1 MNHLE
6 RIKSLLPYRSPF
18 LFVDEYTEVNEAGAQ
33 GSYRLK
39 EEEYFYQGHFPDRPI
54 TPGVILTEIMAQ
66 IGLVGLGMFLTNSH
80 QDPIPRE
87 FVFTSSEVDFLKPVY
102 PGETV
107 TVESEKV
114 YFRLGKLKC
123 KVKMLNETGET
134 VCKGKLSGM
143 MIRTKS

>member
-1 MNHLE
+1 MSHLKQ
-6 RIKSLLPYRSPF
+6 IKSLLPYQPPF
-18 LFVDEYTEVNEAGAQ
+18 LFVDEYTELNEETATGRYQ
-33 GSYRLK
+33 LR
-39 EEEYFYQGHFPDRPI
+39 EDEYFYQGHFPDRPI

-80 QDPIPRE
+80 EEPIPRE
-87 FVFTSSEVDFLKPVY
+87 FVFTSSQVDFLKPVY

-107 TVESEKV
+107 RVESEKV

-123 KVKMLNETGET
+123 KVRMLNDAGEE
-134 VCKGKLSGM
+134 VCKGTLSGM